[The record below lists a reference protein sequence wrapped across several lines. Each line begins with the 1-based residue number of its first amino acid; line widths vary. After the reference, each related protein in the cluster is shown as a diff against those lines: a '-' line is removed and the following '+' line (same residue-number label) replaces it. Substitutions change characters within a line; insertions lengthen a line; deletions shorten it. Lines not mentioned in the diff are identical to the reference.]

1 MSQVFMI
8 IVATIIPP
16 QAGSVNH
23 SLKTSHRIERDFR
36 QESSGFR
43 TVPLCFGAMHSP
55 WRYSLTMVSFT
66 VLASGSKGN
75 SAVVSSGHTR
85 ILVDCGLS
93 CRELFRRMKLVDE
106 KPETLDAIVITHEH
120 SDHVGGLA
128 VTARKLGIPVYFT
141 EGTHR
146 AWMRWLSPR
155 KQMTYAQW
163 LEQTRR
169 QAAERQA
176 EADATAEEGEA
187 DESDLVEAEVFGK
200 APEESASGAKA
211 PDSSNDLKDGL
222 KPVPSLSEQPSRKE
236 DPTWL
241 PSVEFFAAGEPFEIG
256 DIGISPFTIPHDA
269 ADPVGFVFQ
278 SEGVRMGFATDLG
291 YISPNVKAQLRNL
304 DLLLLES
311 NHDLEMLRD
320 GPYPWTV
327 KQRVL
332 SRVGHLSNE
341 AAAGFLEDGYDGQAA
356 YVILAHLSESNNLP
370 ELARVAAERAL
381 VGRASLMANRL
392 LLAAQ
397 HEPLSSL
404 YF

>member
-1 MSQVFMI
+1 
-8 IVATIIPP
+8 
-16 QAGSVNH
+16 
-23 SLKTSHRIERDFR
+23 
-36 QESSGFR
+36 
-43 TVPLCFGAMHSP
+43 
-55 WRYSLTMVSFT
+55 MVRFT

-75 SAVVSSGHTR
+75 STVVSGGRTR

-93 CRELFRRMKLVDE
+93 CRELFRRMKLVGE
-106 KPETLDAIVITHEH
+106 EPETLDAILITHEH
-120 SDHVGGLA
+120 SDHVNGVA
-128 VTARKLGIPVYFT
+128 MTARKLGIPVYFT

-155 KQMTYAQW
+155 RQMTYAQW
-163 LEQTRR
+163 MEQCRK
-169 QAAERQA
+169 QAAERAA
-176 EADATAEEGEA
+176 EANTEGEEGERDECDLAAVA
-187 DESDLVEAEVFGK
+187 DESNEQALAASVDPVSAASVPPPLEQTLTSTPANEADK
-200 APEESASGAKA
+200 IEESPAK
-211 PDSSNDLKDGL
+211 K
-222 KPVPSLSEQPSRKE
+222 V

-241 PSVEFFAAGEPFEIG
+241 PGVEYFRAGEPFEIG
-256 DIGISPFTIPHDA
+256 DIAVSPFTIPHDA
-269 ADPVGFVFQ
+269 ADPVGFVFRT
-278 SEGVRMGFATDLG
+278 EGVRLASATDLG
-291 YISPNVKAQLRNL
+291 YITPNVRAQLQGV

-320 GPYPWTV
+320 GPYPWAV

-381 VGRASLMANRL
+381 NGRASLLANRL
-392 LLAAQ
+392 LLAMQ
-397 HEPLSSL
+397 HDPLSPI